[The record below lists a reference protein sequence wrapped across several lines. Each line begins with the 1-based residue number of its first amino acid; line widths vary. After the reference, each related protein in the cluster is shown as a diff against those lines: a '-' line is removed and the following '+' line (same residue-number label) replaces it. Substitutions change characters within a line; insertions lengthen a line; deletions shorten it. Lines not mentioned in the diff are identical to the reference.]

1 MPKIDVDS
9 LPVRQGSGYPEPYR
23 QRALKRTKKRLG
35 DGAGLSDFGVNLT
48 RLPAGEWS
56 SARHWHVLEDEFVYL
71 LEGELVLVTDE
82 GETVMKAG
90 DCAGFPKNTPNGHH
104 LLNRSDRDAV
114 YLEVGTRSGRAEV
127 CHYSDIDLLFK
138 DLRWLHKNETPY

>member
-9 LPVRQGSGYPEPYR
+9 VPVRQGSGYPEPFR
-23 QRALKRTKKRLG
+23 QRAMKRTKKRLG
-35 DGAGLSDFGVNLT
+35 DAVGLSDFGVNLT

-56 SARHWHVLEDEFVYL
+56 SARHWHKLEDEFVYV

-90 DCAGFPKNTPNGHH
+90 DCAGFPKDTPNGHH
-104 LLNRSDRDAV
+104 LLNRSDKDAV
-114 YLEVGTRSGRAEV
+114 YLEVGSRHEGEEAF
-127 CHYSDIDLLFK
+127 YPDIDLHMS
-138 DLRWLHKNETPY
+138 DAGWLHKDGTKY

>member
-1 MPKIDVDS
+1 MPKIDVDA
-9 LPVRQGSGYPEPYR
+9 LPVRQGSGYPEPFR
-23 QRALKRTKKRLG
+23 QRSLTRTKKRLG
-35 DGAGLSDFGVNLT
+35 DGAGLTDFGVNLT

-56 SARHWHVLEDEFVYL
+56 SARHWHKLEDEFVYV

-104 LLNRSDRDAV
+104 LLNRSDKDAV
-114 YLEVGTRSGRAEV
+114 YLEVGSRREGEEAF
-127 CHYSDIDLLFK
+127 YPDIDLHMSDAGWSHK
-138 DLRWLHKNETPY
+138 DGTKY

>member
-9 LPVRQGSGYPEPYR
+9 IPVRQGSGYPEPFR

-35 DGAGLSDFGVNLT
+35 DAAGLCDFGVNLT

-56 SARHWHVLEDEFVYL
+56 SARHWHKLEDEFVYV

-90 DCAGFPKNTPNGHH
+90 DCAGFPKDTPNGHH

-114 YLEVGTRSGRAEV
+114 YLEVGSRHKGEEAF
-127 CHYSDIDLLFK
+127 YPDIDLHMSDAGWAHK
-138 DLRWLHKNETPY
+138 DGTKY